1 MRVVALLEVDEKI
14 LTESGQS
21 FCEEMG
27 WAAQSGIN
35 LLEYKKIAGDGDY
48 EYAAFVW
55 NKGKREYEQAGRP
68 VGSVMLAINRYQA
81 YAKNGW
87 FCRDYD
93 TNNVVFKRRLVSV
106 LCGEWEAIGSEN

>member
-1 MRVVALLEVDEKI
+1 MKVVALLEVDENI
-14 LTESGQS
+14 LTESSQDFS
-21 FCEEMG
+21 EEMKLVE
-27 WAAQSGIN
+27 QSGIR
-35 LLEYKKIAGDGDY
+35 LLDHKEIAVDGDY

-55 NKGKREYEQAGRP
+55 NKSREEYERVGRP

-93 TNNVVFKRRLVSV
+93 ANKVVFKRRIVSEF
-106 LCGEWEAIGSEN
+106 CGRWEAIENEK